1 MSKARRIM
9 ALVTAGAA
17 VLSMAACG
25 AGGGANGAASGANND
40 PKANDNAQCQ
50 NTVKKKGVEKV
61 TLWAWYPA
69 VEKVVDNFNEAHD
82 DVQVCWTNVGNGSEA
97 YKKFNTALKAKS
109 GAPDVMQVEAEILPS
124 YVSGAEKHLVDIS
137 QFGAD
142 KEKSKYTA
150 GSWND
155 VTLGGGKAVYAI
167 PSDAGPF
174 AMMYRKDIFD
184 KYGVKVPTTWDEYA
198 KAGKELKE
206 KGFPGHIGN
215 YAPNGTAMNVA
226 LFAQKNV
233 KAYDYDVSNPEDVGI
248 DLTSTEV
255 KDVMSYWQNLVKE
268 GIVSTDDC
276 YSNDWYTKIVD
287 GSYATVVNASWL
299 IGYVKGVSGA
309 QEGAIWQVAD
319 APKWDDSTPM
329 VNQGGSTLAVT
340 DQAKHTE
347 AAAKVAI
354 GLWDSDKNQEVAVKD
369 SGNFPVMNSKL
380 ESDDFI
386 NYEEPF
392 LNNQKVNDVLAP
404 IAQGYKGYSFLPFQT
419 YAYDEQTKAF
429 TKIVRDGADV
439 SSTMADLQKTLEDYA
454 GQQGFTVKK

>member
-1 MSKARRIM
+1 M
-9 ALVTAGAA
+9 
-17 VLSMAACG
+17 
-25 AGGGANGAASGANND
+25 
-40 PKANDNAQCQ
+40 
-50 NTVKKKGVEKV
+50 
-61 TLWAWYPA
+61 
-69 VEKVVDNFNEAHD
+69 
-82 DVQVCWTNVGNGSEA
+82 
-97 YKKFNTALKAKS
+97 
-109 GAPDVMQVEAEILPS
+109 
-124 YVSGAEKHLVDIS
+124 
-137 QFGAD
+137 
-142 KEKSKYTA
+142 
-150 GSWND
+150 
-155 VTLGGGKAVYAI
+155 
-167 PSDAGPF
+167 
-174 AMMYRKDIFD
+174 
-184 KYGVKVPTTWDEYA
+184 
-198 KAGKELKE
+198 
-206 KGFPGHIGN
+206 
-215 YAPNGTAMNVA
+215 
-226 LFAQKNV
+226 
-233 KAYDYDVSNPEDVGI
+233 
-248 DLTSTEV
+248 
-255 KDVMSYWQNLVKE
+255 
-268 GIVSTDDC
+268 
-276 YSNDWYTKIVD
+276 
-287 GSYATVVNASWL
+287 VNASWL

-309 QEGAIWQVAD
+309 QEGAVWQVTD

-439 SSTMADLQKTLEDYA
+439 SSTMTDLQKTLEDYA

>member
-1 MSKARRIM
+1 MNKATKVVAIM
-9 ALVTAGAA
+9 AAGATL
-17 VLSMAACG
+17 LSMTACG
-25 AGGGANGAASGANND
+25 APGGANNASGINND
-40 PKANDNAQCQ
+40 PKANDDAQCQ
-50 NTVKKKGVEKV
+50 NTIKKEGVEKV

-69 VEKVVDNFNEAHD
+69 IEKVVDNFNESHD
-82 DVQVCWTNVGNGSEA
+82 DVQVCWTNVGNGGDA
-97 YKKFNTALKAKS
+97 YKKFNTAIKAKS

-124 YVSGAEKHLVDIS
+124 YVSGAEKHLVDLA
-137 QFGAD
+137 QFGAS
-142 KEKSKYTA
+142 KEKSKYTE
-150 GSWND
+150 GSWRD
-155 VTLGGGKAVYAI
+155 VTLGGGDSVYAI

-184 KYGVKVPTTWDEYA
+184 KYGVKVPTTWDEYEQ
-198 KAGKELKE
+198 AGRELKA

-226 LFAQKNV
+226 LFAQKNAKV
-233 KAYDYDVSNPEDVGI
+233 YDYNVSKPEEVGLN
-248 DLTSTEV
+248 LTSSEV
-255 KDVMSYWQNLVKE
+255 TDVMTYWQRLVNE
-268 GIVSTDDC
+268 GIVATDDC

-309 QEGAIWQVAD
+309 QEGAVWQVAD

-329 VNQGGSTLAVT
+329 VNQGGSTMAVT

-347 AAAKVAI
+347 AAAKVAME
-354 GLWDSDKNQEVAVKD
+354 LWDSEENQEVAVKD
-369 SGNFPVMNSKL
+369 SGNFPVMVSKL
-380 ESDDFI
+380 EADDFI

-429 TKIVRDGADV
+429 TKIVRENADV
-439 SSTMADLQKTLEDYA
+439 ASTMSELQKTLDTYA
-454 GQQGFTVKK
+454 TQQGFTVKK